1 MGQLSFTISIVII
14 ALFTIAL
21 ISFAANFAIDN
32 DSPVSIQDDSELMG
46 LKSNISDDVSTFKEK
61 SEDSY
66 KSIVDSSITKGDNLE
81 SGGTFSLTIA
91 SSLST
96 VTNILRVGYVKIFG
110 TGSGFGIFITAFIS
124 IILFIAF
131 MYFAKTWLGRNPD

>member
-1 MGQLSFTISIVII
+1 MGQLSFTISLMII
-14 ALFTIAL
+14 GLFTIAL
-21 ISFAANFAIDN
+21 IAFAVNFAIDN
-32 DSPVSIQDDSELMG
+32 DAPVSIQDDSELMG
-46 LKSNISDDVSTFKEK
+46 LKSDSETDVSTFKEK

-81 SGGTFSLTIA
+81 SGGTFSLTIS

-110 TGSGFGIFITAFIS
+110 TGSGFGIFLTAFIS

>member
-32 DSPVSIQDDSELMG
+32 NAPISIQDDSELMG
-46 LKSNISDDVSTFKEK
+46 LKSNTETDLSTFKEK

-110 TGSGFGIFITAFIS
+110 TGSGFGIFITLFIS